1 MAIARRLPSALLSLA
16 AVYCA
21 ASLVHFVH
29 NAEYLAEYP
38 NMPHWISRST
48 VYATWLGIT
57 AVGVVGL
64 CLARTKLA
72 PVGLLL
78 VAIYAALGFDGLGHY
93 LLAPISSHTTVMNFT
108 IWFEVV
114 AAALLIVVVSRCFV
128 AEVLRREKTA

>member
-1 MAIARRLPSALLSLA
+1 MAIARRLPSTLLSLA

-29 NAEYLAEYP
+29 NAEYLAQYP
-38 NMPHWISRST
+38 NMPQWISRST
-48 VYATWLGIT
+48 VYASWLGIT
-57 AVGVVGL
+57 AIGVVGL
-64 CLARTKLA
+64 YLARTKFS

-93 LLAPISSHTTVMNFT
+93 ALAPISSHTSFMNFT

-114 AAALLIVVVSRCFV
+114 AAALLTVV
-128 AEVLRREKTA
+128 VLRRFAAEVFSPC